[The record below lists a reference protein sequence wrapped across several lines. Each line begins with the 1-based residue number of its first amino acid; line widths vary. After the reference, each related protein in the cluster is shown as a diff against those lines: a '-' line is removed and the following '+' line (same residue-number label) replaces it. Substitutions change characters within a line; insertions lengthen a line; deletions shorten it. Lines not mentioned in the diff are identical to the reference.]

1 MAFSLQRQIEGLG
14 KIDKGIVQ
22 GCYLHPVLTL
32 DAHNGACHGVSALE
46 FRIRPWLDDG
56 LPYQQRKNARNK
68 EFFED
73 KEGYRWRSSIEK
85 ALESLPPGPRKTV
98 VADRESDIYAV
109 LVGLGRDLGV
119 DYVIRSRI
127 DRTLAE
133 GAKLSAFLEDQRIL
147 DEMGMEL
154 PAAEGRSARR
164 ARLQLRYAQVELK
177 KTESLTKKVLPAY
190 WKTWVVR
197 VCEAAP
203 TVPKGEQP
211 VSWTLLTSH
220 PVETVAAAWQIV
232 SFYKQRWNIDRT
244 ADAAD
249 LSPAQEPLPEVR
261 VEPIVGLREDAE
273 TDGGGPDGGCQSAAT
288 GAGQGRAHRS
298 VTIGCLSRA

>member
-1 MAFSLQRQIEGLG
+1 MPTTVPA
-14 KIDKGIVQ
+14 
-22 GCYLHPVLTL
+22 T
-32 DAHNGACHGVSALE
+32 ACRPWSSG
-46 FRIRPWLDDG
+46 FDPWLDDG
-56 LPYQQRKNARNK
+56 LTRQQRKDARNK

-73 KEGYRWRSSIEK
+73 KEAYRWRSSIEK

-109 LVGLGRDLGV
+109 LAGLGRDLGV

-133 GAKLSAFLEDQRIL
+133 GGKLSAVLGGQPIL
-147 DEMGMEL
+147 DEVDMEL

-164 ARLQLRYAQVELK
+164 ARLQLRYAQVELR
-177 KTESLTKKVLPAY
+177 KTESLTKNALPPC
-190 WKTWVVR
+190 WKTWVVS
-197 VCEAAP
+197 VCEAAQ

-220 PVETVAAAWQIV
+220 PVETVEAAWQIV
-232 SFYKQRWNIDRT
+232 GFYKQRWNIDRT

-249 LSPAQEPLPEVR
+249 LSSAQEPLPEVR
-261 VEPIVGLREDAE
+261 VEPVVGLREDAE
-273 TDGGGPDGGCQSAAT
+273 TDGGGPDGGRQGAAT

-298 VTIGCLSRA
+298 VTIGCLPRA